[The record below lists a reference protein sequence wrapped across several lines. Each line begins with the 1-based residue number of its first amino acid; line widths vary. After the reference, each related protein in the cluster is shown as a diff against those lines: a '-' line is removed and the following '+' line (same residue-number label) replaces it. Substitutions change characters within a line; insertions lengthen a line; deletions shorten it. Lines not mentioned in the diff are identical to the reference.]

1 MMIVQEH
8 FLKPTSLER
17 LMNKTVGLLARWGLG
32 PSYLYL
38 LEVRGRTTGRIYATP
53 VNFLEIGGRSYL
65 VGGRGHTAW
74 SKNAKATGVVTLRRG
89 RASCQYRAIPLPDDK
104 KPAILKAYLEAY
116 PGTVQKFFAVR
127 AGQPVD
133 AFKVIADRHPVFELI
148 P

>member
-1 MMIVQEH
+1 MVQEH
-8 FLKPTSLER
+8 FLKPTALER
-17 LMNKTVGLLARWGLG
+17 FMNKAVGMIARWGLG

-38 LEVRGRTTGRIYATP
+38 LEVRGRSTGRIYTTP
-53 VNFLEIGGRSYL
+53 VNLLEISGRSYL

-89 RASCQYRAIPLPDDK
+89 GTSREYRVVPLSEER
-104 KPAILKAYLEAY
+104 KPAVLKAYLEAY

-127 AGQPVD
+127 AGEPVD
-133 AFKVIADRHPVFELI
+133 AFRAITDRHPVFELI